1 MDLNFELV
9 GATNKNTNTNTNTK
23 SGVRTCFI
31 RRNQSGLFL
40 FLGLW
45 AGLVLVRRRFITV
58 RILRVQACCDLRLG
72 IIPYRRFKVRESLV
86 HTLGE
91 KLHLFEM

>member
-9 GATNKNTNTNTNTK
+9 GASLTRKQKHKHTK
-23 SGVRTCFI
+23 RGVRTCFI

-40 FLGLW
+40 FLGFW

-58 RILRVQACCDLRLG
+58 RILRVQACCGLRLG